1 MNIIELQ
8 KTNGISICSMEKI
21 CTVGTVVAGY
31 GTEPT
36 QPVRNLELNQI
47 EDYSTHHSTHFP
59 VHNNTLNIYNQHV
72 LK

>member
-47 EDYSTHHSTHFP
+47 EDYSDTTQPTSQSITTH
-59 VHNNTLNIYNQHV
+59 
-72 LK
+72 